1 MTKNPNN
8 DSHLSINTLLGFNLK
23 IIQHANMFNYSLDST
38 LLADF
43 VTIPKRTQSIVD
55 LGTGFA
61 PIPLML
67 SQKTFLPIT
76 GIELQDDVYAIAV
89 KNVEL
94 NNLESQITIL
104 HDDINH
110 LKTQFPFES
119 FDLVTCNP
127 PFFKVTDKAN
137 VNESAYKMVARHEVA
152 LTLTTLFDV
161 TSYLLKD
168 KGLFYLVHRP
178 ERLDEIVILAKR
190 YNLTIKRL
198 RLVYP
203 RVNKEASMVLIEFM
217 KYGKSSMRILPPL
230 IVHNKDGYTD
240 EIKRIF
246 RYESK

>member
-1 MTKNPNN
+1 MTKNLNP
-8 DSHLSINTLLGFNLK
+8 DSHLSINPLLGFDLK

-43 VTIPKRTQSIVD
+43 VTVPKRTQSILD

-67 SQKTFLPIT
+67 SQKTSLPIT
-76 GIELQDDVYAIAV
+76 GIELQDDVYAIAI

-94 NNLESQITIL
+94 NKLESQITIL
-104 HDDINH
+104 HDDIKH
-110 LKTQFPFES
+110 LKTQFSRES
-119 FDLVTCNP
+119 FDIITSNP
-127 PFFKVTDKAN
+127 PFFKVTENAN
-137 VNESAYKMVARHEVA
+137 VNQSTYKMVARHEVA
-152 LTLTTLFDV
+152 LTLPTLFDV
-161 TSYLLKD
+161 TSFLLKD
-168 KGLFYLVHRP
+168 KGLFYLDHRP
-178 ERLDEIVILAKR
+178 ERLDEIVILAKH

-203 RVNKEASMVLIEFM
+203 RIEKEASMVLIEFM
-217 KYGKSSMRILPPL
+217 KHGKNSMRILPQL
-230 IVHNKDGYTD
+230 IVHDDTGYTN